1 MSLNAFLFRL
11 GAMAVLFLLASVF
24 GAITIS
30 WWAAILSGIGIGLA
44 FTFVSERILRGLLM
58 GKIGN
63 GPIAWYSVHLL
74 GETAWLA
81 LLAWGASVLGLA
93 FVPAWPAYLFGFLV
107 WAVLCQE
114 MLRKLPGMI
123 IMYLAIRGGKS

>member
-11 GAMAVLFLLASVF
+11 SAMAVLFLLASVF

-30 WWAAILSGIGIGLA
+30 WWAALLSGIGIALA
-44 FTFVSERILRGLLM
+44 FTVVSERILRGLLM

-63 GPIAWYSVHLL
+63 GPIAWYSVQLL

-81 LLAWGASVLGLA
+81 LLAWGASALGLA
-93 FVPAWPAYLFGFLV
+93 FVPAWPGYLFGFLV

>member
-30 WWAAILSGIGIGLA
+30 WWAAVLSGIGIGLA

-74 GETAWLA
+74 GESAWLA
-81 LLAWGASVLGLA
+81 LLAWGASALGLA
-93 FVPAWPAYLFGFLV
+93 FVPAWPSV
-107 WAVLCQE
+107 WVWDQNSAW
-114 MLRKLPGMI
+114 P
-123 IMYLAIRGGKS
+123 AIRRSSMAA